1 MDILIIAAHPDD
13 EVLGMGGTIKKLS
26 KKNKI
31 HLCVVT
37 EGASAQ
43 YTNKD
48 MIKKRKESCIKAGKI
63 LGISTFDFL
72 EFEDMKLDS
81 IPSLEINQELE
92 KIIKKH
98 KPTSVYTTPKNDL
111 HKDHQIVFESTSIA
125 SRPHSN
131 TVKNLFSYEIPG
143 IVKNPFI
150 PTVYEDISKE
160 ISYKIKAFKCYKSEI
175 EKFPHPRSIES
186 IESLSLQRGI
196 ESNLKKA
203 ESFSN
208 FEQGSTW

>member
-1 MDILIIAAHPDD
+1 MKILVIVAHPDD

-143 IVKNPFI
+143 IVKNPFT

-186 IESLSLQRGI
+186 IESLSLQRGM

-203 ESFSN
+203 ESFELVRSIRN
-208 FEQGSTW
+208 

>member
-1 MDILIIAAHPDD
+1 MSILIIAAHPDD

-43 YTNKD
+43 YTSKN
-48 MIKKRKESCIKAGKI
+48 MIERRKESCIKSGKI

-72 EFEDMKLDS
+72 GFADMKLDS
-81 IPSLEINQELE
+81 IPSLRINQELE
-92 KIIKKH
+92 KIIKKY
-98 KPTSVYTTPKNDL
+98 KTLTVYTTPKNDL
-111 HKDHQIVFESTSIA
+111 HKDHQIVFESTLIA
-125 SRPHSN
+125 SRPHST

-150 PTVYEDISKE
+150 STVYEDISKE
-160 ISYKIKAFKCYKSEI
+160 ISFKIKAFKCYKSEI
-175 EKFPHPRSIES
+175 EKFPHPRSIQS
-186 IESLSLQRGI
+186 IETLSLHRGM
-196 ESNLKKA
+196 ESNLKNA
-203 ESFSN
+203 ESFELIRSIRD
-208 FEQGSTW
+208 